1 MSFKQSS
8 SSLHLIISAAV
19 IMMLTQACAPGT
31 SKAPVEEVT
40 ITTRPSSTSGSVE
53 DMIQGLDATAAI
65 DMLEN
70 AATDSSRN
78 RAFELL
84 YKAAEISIA
93 EQSVATASQRVSTLQ
108 SRFPES
114 DKSVK
119 LAILNNR
126 LLLKSQQ
133 PATIIEALDRLN
145 TRATAEEKLAIL
157 DLKAKALLK
166 AGFPIE
172 SVQIRVSL
180 DQALRNSS
188 PARQQE
194 NDRQL
199 WRSLL
204 QVEPGLVSGHINEIP
219 DTFSGW
225 LELADLVNRYPYNSV
240 ALNAELDNWIAR
252 NPGHPAN
259 RTIIDQIRKKQIA
272 TSNHPEHIALVLPL
286 SGQLAPVGTA
296 IRDGFMSAYL
306 ESRRIFGTQ
315 MTMDIYDTRGEPE
328 AARQAVQNANDR
340 GVEFIIGPLAKEA
353 VASAISA
360 NQTQSLPLY
369 EQSLVSTDN
378 IEPDVTPASND
389 AADTYQFDLAPETEA
404 AQTAERAARQGLMR
418 AMVMVPENI
427 WGNRIY
433 EAFTDRYQ
441 QIGGSVVALN
451 RFKKGTADFSGGLKQ
466 QLNLDISNTR
476 HKRLESFLGRN
487 LGFTPRRRQDIDV
500 IFIAASPQEARLIKP
515 QLKFFYASDIPV
527 YATSSI
533 YTGIPNARRDKDLE
547 NILFCDMPWLLDN
560 KPAPGSLHRT
570 IQVSWPEHSLKYMRF
585 YALGADAFRLLPQL
599 EWLEE
604 YSRDWIAGGTGKLSL
619 TDTGVIQRQL
629 SWATFENGVP
639 KQVN

>member
-369 EQSLVSTDN
+369 ETPVNNQAGDNNSEVAKPVPAPSPMIIKPAARMLTLNRAEQSLVSTDN
-378 IEPDVTPASND
+378 TEPDVTPASND

-404 AQTAERAARQGLMR
+404 AQTAVVLVADRL
-418 AMVMVPENI
+418 VVP
-427 WGNRIY
+427 W
-433 EAFTDRYQ
+433 
-441 QIGGSVVALN
+441 
-451 RFKKGTADFSGGLKQ
+451 
-466 QLNLDISNTR
+466 
-476 HKRLESFLGRN
+476 
-487 LGFTPRRRQDIDV
+487 
-500 IFIAASPQEARLIKP
+500 
-515 QLKFFYASDIPV
+515 
-527 YATSSI
+527 
-533 YTGIPNARRDKDLE
+533 
-547 NILFCDMPWLLDN
+547 
-560 KPAPGSLHRT
+560 
-570 IQVSWPEHSLKYMRF
+570 
-585 YALGADAFRLLPQL
+585 
-599 EWLEE
+599 
-604 YSRDWIAGGTGKLSL
+604 
-619 TDTGVIQRQL
+619 
-629 SWATFENGVP
+629 
-639 KQVN
+639 